1 LTKHFSHQL
10 RDAGQEG
17 ELIQR
22 WVMNEAQYKGEVQR
36 LWISSLTTEA
46 IKRRFNNLKP
56 AANYDNLYYAGFS
69 RAIGDWFGMNATDY
83 IRLNT
88 VALSR
93 YYLLKCTNANTS
105 NGCGSF

>member
-1 LTKHFSHQL
+1 ML

-22 WVMNEAQYKGEVQR
+22 WVMNEAKYKGEVQR

-56 AANYDNLYYAGFS
+56 AANYDNLYYAGF
-69 RAIGDWFGMNATDY
+69 REPLVT
-83 IRLNT
+83 
-88 VALSR
+88 
-93 YYLLKCTNANTS
+93 
-105 NGCGSF
+105 GCLA